1 MEWKDVERRALEDMY
16 YVRQMSDRE
25 IADEF
30 GISKERVKYRRKK
43 FNVTFQ
49 GKMLKQFADNNEAVL
64 RQLDEDAKGRMS
76 DIGDTDALASMLGVY
91 ALHSGP
97 LGRMYEEGRITQ
109 EEFRAVEK
117 FVSGRLAGLLD
128 AAEKKEWFKLELL
141 YDHYREN
148 MQFLEPAVPDRDEL
162 EIVFMNHIE

>member
-25 IADEF
+25 IAEEF
-30 GISKERVKYRRKK
+30 GVSKERVKYRRKK

-49 GKMLKQFADNNEAVL
+49 GKMLKHFADNNEEIL
-64 RQLDEDAKGRMS
+64 KRLDEGAKGRLAS
-76 DIGDTDALASMLGVY
+76 LKDTDMPAALLGVY
-91 ALHSGP
+91 VLRNGP
-97 LGRMYEEGRITQ
+97 VGRLYEEGRITR
-109 EEFRAVEK
+109 EELKAAEAFA
-117 FVSGRLAGLLD
+117 SGRLAGILD

-141 YDHYREN
+141 YDYYCEN
-148 MQFLEPAVPDRDEL
+148 TQCLEPAVPDRDEL